1 MADYKYL
8 IIGGGMSA
16 AAAARGIRQIDA
28 DGSIGLI
35 GNDINP
41 PYKRPLLTKGLWTG
55 KPEDSIWLKI
65 EEANVDAHYGRT
77 AVLLNADAHSVIDDK
92 AAQHTFEKLLLA
104 TGGSPR
110 RFPFDAGDDVIYFR
124 TYADYKKLRALAD
137 TGESFIVIGGGF
149 IGSEIAA
156 ALAMND
162 KKVTLVFPEAY
173 IGANIYPPDL
183 GAFLNGYYRE
193 RGVDVITEATVAS
206 VGTSNGKKTAILSTG
221 QELIADG
228 IIAGLGITP
237 NLALAQAAGLK
248 VTNGIHVNDLCQ
260 TSHPDIF
267 ACGDVA
273 DFYNFSLSTHM
284 RVEHEDNALTMGNYA
299 GMAMAGAGQPYHHLP
314 YFYSDLFDLGYE
326 AVGQVSSKLEAI
338 EDWKEPFKE
347 GVVYYMQ
354 DGKVRGVLLWNVW
367 DKVPA
372 ARELIAE
379 NGQALGLR
387 F

>member
-1 MADYKYL
+1 MAHYKYL

-16 AAAARGIRQIDA
+16 AAAAKGIRQIDA

-35 GNDINP
+35 SVETDP
-41 PYKRPLLTKGLWTG
+41 PYKRPPLTKGLWTG

-65 EEANVDAHYGRT
+65 EEANVDAHYGRI
-77 AVLLNADAHSVIDDK
+77 AVSLNPETHSVIDDK
-92 AAQHTFEKLLLA
+92 GVEYTFEKLLLA

-110 RFPFDAGDDVIYFR
+110 RFPFDTGDDVIYFR

-137 TGESFIVIGGGF
+137 NAESFIVIGGGF

-156 ALAMND
+156 ALAVNN

-183 GAFLNGYYRE
+183 GAFLTDYYRE
-193 RGVDVITEATVAS
+193 RGVEVITEATVAS
-206 VGTSNGKKTAILSTG
+206 VGSSNDKKSVTLSTG
-221 QELIADG
+221 QELISDG

-237 NLALAQAAGLK
+237 NLALAQTAGLR
-248 VTNGIHVNDLCQ
+248 VTTGIHVNDLCQ

-273 DFYNFSLSTHM
+273 DFYNPSLSTHM
-284 RVEHEDNALTMGNYA
+284 SVEHEDNALTMGSHA
-299 GMAMAGAGQPYHHLP
+299 GLAMAGAAQPYHHLP

-326 AVGQVSSKLEAI
+326 AVGQVDSKLEVIA
-338 EDWKEPFKE
+338 DWKEPFKE
-347 GVVYYMQ
+347 GVIYYVK
-354 DGKVRGVLLWNVW
+354 DDRVRGVLLWNVW

-379 NGQALGLR
+379 KGQVFGLR
-387 F
+387 